1 MTPMLIGT
9 PPCGPPCGLQ
19 RASVAGDE
27 GSLVPEA
34 ELAVLRQG
42 VVAVWVVSAETEDVS
57 RLEDVPEGALHLAQR
72 QRAARSGAVEQ
83 GVVAVWV
90 GNAETEDGTCVPDE
104 QESEL

>member
-1 MTPMLIGT
+1 M
-9 PPCGPPCGLQ
+9 
-19 RASVAGDE
+19 A
-27 GSLVPEA
+27 
-34 ELAVLRQG
+34 
-42 VVAVWVVSAETEDVS
+42 AVWVGNAETEDVS